1 MSASRLFQLSIS
13 MASDSPATP
22 RANIEVPAAA
32 AEAPSAPAALG
43 LLAASFYESPIIMT
57 LSRLDDGTLLDV
69 NESFTRTFGW
79 PREEAIGRSS
89 LEQALWV
96 DPLARRAMQ
105 DAVARSGRVR
115 DFELVGRTRGGELRI
130 CRLAATLIEAGE
142 QRVILSNIVDCTE
155 ERRKETLIRD
165 FRQRME
171 VAFGVSPVAISISD
185 LESGLYI
192 DVNDAYVRN
201 FGWTREDL
209 QDRTSL
215 DIGLWPDPAARHAW
229 KERLRREGRVVD
241 YLTEMRDRAGR
252 PHWIRLSAQTVD
264 FDGGLRVFAYL
275 LDVSEETRA
284 AEALRKVSLAV
295 EQSPSGVLITDL
307 ERRVEYVNDAFL
319 EATGYCREELM
330 GRTPR
335 LLHSG
340 LTPPETHADLRAT
353 LAAGRDWKGEFVN
366 RTKDGRHIAM
376 AAHISPVRQ
385 ADGSISHYLAIE
397 EDITEQKSLLAE
409 LEAHRHHLEELV
421 AARTEQLAEAKA
433 VAEQASQAKS
443 AFLANMS
450 HEIRTPM
457 NAIIG
462 LTRLSTRQAEN
473 PEQQDRLRKVGE
485 AAQHLLSI
493 INDILDISTIESGKL
508 SLESAP
514 VSLAD
519 CFARARVLVADRAAA
534 KGLRLRLDLD
544 PALPPVLL
552 GDALR
557 LGQILINFA
566 SNAVKFTD
574 QGEVCLG
581 ARLLGKD
588 ATHAQI
594 RIQVSDTGIGIA
606 SADFGRLFQAF
617 EQADSSTT
625 RRFGGTGLGLAIS
638 RKLIELMG
646 GRIGLESRPGAG
658 STFWFSL
665 SLPIAALAA
674 PPRPPLPSPADAE
687 FRRLASGVALLLVE
701 DNPINQEVASALL
714 AEAGFSVTTADNG
727 AEAVDKALSGRYA
740 VVLMDIQMPVMD
752 GLEAT
757 RTIRATPGGASLPI
771 IAMTANAFGEDRER
785 CLQAGMNDHVA
796 KPVDA
801 ALLFA
806 TLARW
811 LPRRDA
817 AAACPAP
824 CSPAVPP
831 AGVPEAEGDEAAA
844 LHNLPGL
851 DVELGLKS
859 VRGRVASYRRM
870 LGKFAANHRH
880 DPEKLRQALAT
891 GDATEARRLAHTLKG
906 VSAMLGV
913 VEVQAY
919 ATAIETACREERP
932 AEEIAPMADALEAT
946 LGATCSA
953 LDALPAET
961 TPTASVNPG

>member
-1 MSASRLFQLSIS
+1 MSHPYRFHRSLP
-13 MASDSPATP
+13 MASDSSSTP
-22 RANIEVPAAA
+22 
-32 AEAPSAPAALG
+32 PSHPEAPAALG
-43 LLAASFYESPIIMT
+43 LFAASFYESPVIMT
-57 LSRLDDGTLLDV
+57 LSRLDDGVLLDV

-79 PREEAIGRSS
+79 PRDEAIGRSS
-89 LEQALWV
+89 LEQGLWV

-105 DAVARSGRVR
+105 DAVTRHGRVR
-115 DFELVGRTRGGELRI
+115 DVELVGRTRGGELRI

-171 VAFGVSPVAISISD
+171 VAFGVSPVAISISE
-185 LESGLYI
+185 LETGRYI
-192 DVNDAYVRN
+192 DVNEAYART
-201 FGWTREDL
+201 FGWSREEVL
-209 QDRTSL
+209 GRSSL
-215 DIGLWPDPAARHAW
+215 DIGLWAGSTARDVW
-229 KERLRREGRVVD
+229 KERLRREGRVGD

-264 FDGGLRVFAYL
+264 FDGSLRVFAYL
-275 LDVSEETRA
+275 LDVTEETRA
-284 AEALRKVSLAV
+284 EEALRKVSLAV

-319 EATGYCREELM
+319 RATGYSREELL

-335 LLHSG
+335 MLHSG
-340 LTPPETHADLRAT
+340 LTSPQTHADLRTA
-353 LAAGRDWKGEFVN
+353 LDAGQYWKGEFVN
-366 RTKDGRHIAM
+366 RTRDGRHIAM

-409 LEAHRHHLEELV
+409 LEAHRHRLEELV
-421 AARTEQLAEAKA
+421 TACTEQLAEAKA

-462 LTRLSTRQAEN
+462 LTRLAARQAEN

-493 INDILDISTIESGKL
+493 INDILDISKIESGKL
-508 SLESAP
+508 TLESAP

-581 ARLLGKD
+581 ARLLGAD
-588 ATHAQI
+588 PTHAQV

-646 GRIGLESRPGAG
+646 GRIGLDSRPGVG

-665 SLPIAALAA
+665 SLPIASTMA
-674 PPRPPLPSPADAE
+674 PPQVPLPSPADAE
-687 FRRLASGVALLLVE
+687 FRRQASGVALLLVE
-701 DNPINQEVASALL
+701 DNPINQEVAGALL

-727 AEAVDKALSGRYA
+727 AEAVDKALSGHYA
-740 VVLMDIQMPVMD
+740 LVLMDIQMPVMD

-757 RTIRATPGGASLPI
+757 RTIRSAPGGASLPI

-811 LPRRDA
+811 LPRRNA
-817 AAACPAP
+817 ATPSPAP
-824 CSPAVPP
+824 SSPAVPP
-831 AGVPEAEGDEAAA
+831 EALPPAEGDEAAV
-844 LHNLPGL
+844 LQTIPGL
-851 DVELGLKS
+851 DVDLGLKS
-859 VRGRVASYRRM
+859 VRGRVTSYRRM
-870 LGKFAANHRH
+870 LVKFAANHRD
-880 DPEKLRQALAT
+880 DPHKLRQALAA
-891 GDATEARRLAHTLKG
+891 GDGGEARRVAHTLKG

-913 VEVQAY
+913 VEVQAH
-919 ATAIETACREERP
+919 ATAIELACREERP
-932 AEEIAPMADALEAT
+932 TAEIAPMTDALEAT
-946 LGATCSA
+946 LGATCA
-953 LDALPAET
+953 AVDALPAET
-961 TPTASVNPG
+961 APPGNLTPG